1 MWLQAGSGLCRAGA
15 PGTLGTGEGPLG
27 LGSPG
32 IQSDCREPG
41 DVEPI
46 VCDHMILTDNPNAL
60 AINNHRVSDFYF
72 NPNQQV
78 SE

>member
-15 PGTLGTGEGPLG
+15 SGTLGTGEGPLG

-32 IQSDCREPG
+32 IQCDCREPG

-46 VCDHMILTDNPNAL
+46 VYDHMILTDNPNAL